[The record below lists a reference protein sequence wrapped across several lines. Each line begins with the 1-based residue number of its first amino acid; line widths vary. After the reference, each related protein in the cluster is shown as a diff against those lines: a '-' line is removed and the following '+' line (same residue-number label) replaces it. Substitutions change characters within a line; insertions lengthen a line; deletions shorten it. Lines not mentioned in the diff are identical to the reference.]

1 MFDKTAGRDTIHM
14 HVDATRVAGNVM
26 QDKRRQI
33 LDILKEQGSA
43 TIRELSG
50 QLKVTGVTVR
60 HHLNAL
66 RERELVSKP
75 EVRRRDSPG
84 RPQFEYRLAPKA
96 SEHFPKGFV
105 SLSSHLLQEMKAQT
119 DSGKVDA
126 ILSGVA
132 RRAIADAPK
141 RRADSSFA
149 EYVNSVVDYLNGKG
163 YLASWERHPQG
174 IMLHTNNCP
183 YEGMAEKNPEI
194 CQMDQNMITS
204 LLGISPHCICHIA
217 TGDDS
222 CSYLITTEEIA
233 ASSQ

>member
-1 MFDKTAGRDTIHM
+1 M
-14 HVDATRVAGNVM
+14 HVATTRAAGNVM

-33 LDILKEQGSA
+33 LDILKERGSA

-50 QLKVTGVTVR
+50 RLKVTGVTVR
-60 HHLNAL
+60 HHLDAL
-66 RERELVSKP
+66 RERDLVSKP

-84 RPQFEYRLAPKA
+84 RPQFEYRLTPKA

-105 SLSSHLLQEMKAQT
+105 SLSRHLLQEMKAQT
-119 DSGKVDA
+119 DSSKVDA

-132 RRAIADAPK
+132 RRAIVDSPK
-141 RRADSSFA
+141 RRADGSFA
-149 EYVNSVVDYLNGKG
+149 EHVNSIVDYLNGKG
-163 YLASWERHPQG
+163 YLASWEMHPQG

-183 YEGMAEKNPEI
+183 YEGVAENNPEI

-204 LLGISPHCICHIA
+204 LLGISPQFICHIA

-222 CSYLITTEEIA
+222 CSYLITTEEISA
-233 ASSQ
+233 NSQ